1 MVGSI
6 KTKIILAAVFINLN
20 IAAISQITSIFKKDT
35 VRIYKNEIGI
45 DVANILTFLE
55 KNPQSYLVNY
65 KHYFKNSNAF
75 RSGLN
80 FDISSINENGYF
92 IDTRVG
98 YEFGRQY
105 ERWRLFY
112 GSDMSFFYSKSN
124 LQPNST
130 YRTGIEPLLGVKYYF
145 SKHFSIST
153 EAKMNFYYYVYRNSG
168 SYDPE
173 ANTEEFRISLGS
185 VGMVLVNYHF

>member
-1 MVGSI
+1 MVGSN
-6 KTKIILAAVFINLN
+6 KFKIIIAAIFVNLN
-20 IAAISQITSIFKKDT
+20 IAAICQITSIFHNDT

-55 KNPQSYLVNY
+55 NNPQSYLVNY
-65 KHYFKNSNAF
+65 KHYFKNNNAF

-80 FDISSINENGYF
+80 LDLSSINENGYF
-92 IDTRVG
+92 IDTRIG

-112 GSDMSFFYSKSN
+112 GSDISFFYAKSN
-124 LQPNST
+124 LQPNSI
-130 YRTGIEPLLGVKYYF
+130 YRAGLEPLLGVKFYF

-153 EAKMNFYYYVYRNSG
+153 EAKLNINYFVYRNS
-168 SYDPE
+168 SSFDPE
-173 ANTEEFRISLGS
+173 ANTEQCRISIGS